1 MPEATRKLAAIVF
14 TDIVG
19 FTKLTARNEPAA
31 LALLE
36 TQRALLKPI
45 VEAHGGEWLKE
56 LGDGLLLTFTT
67 TTEAVDCSIEIQH
80 TIKKVENLDL
90 RIGIHQGEVVVSGG
104 DVIGDDVNVASR
116 IEPFAAPGG
125 VVVTEQVNASLLR
138 DPVYQT
144 KLIGKPALKG
154 VLQDVTLHCITSHG
168 LPETDISKVS
178 AKLESSQLEQVSP
191 LSQAIQDSQKPP
203 SKTPMI
209 LGGAVIVIGL
219 IVGFMFMGK
228 DSDRKSVV

>member
-67 TTEAVDCSIEIQH
+67 TTEAVECSIEIQH

-104 DVIGDDVNVASR
+104 DWG
-116 IEPFAAPGG
+116 
-125 VVVTEQVNASLLR
+125 
-138 DPVYQT
+138 
-144 KLIGKPALKG
+144 
-154 VLQDVTLHCITSHG
+154 
-168 LPETDISKVS
+168 
-178 AKLESSQLEQVSP
+178 
-191 LSQAIQDSQKPP
+191 
-203 SKTPMI
+203 
-209 LGGAVIVIGL
+209 
-219 IVGFMFMGK
+219 
-228 DSDRKSVV
+228 